1 MRHFFTI
8 ILVGYFIILASYTQA
23 NENILKK
30 GAFKLRT
37 YSLANGSASGSYDLA
52 AAKTDS
58 FSSLY
63 ISPAAMETILGGK
76 RDLHDS
82 GLRSINSEDLKG
94 FSVKVAYAP
103 TSDITLHTS
112 FGFTETINQKQAN
125 YSDSLGWE
133 VDLGVAYKFFNKF
146 AYEIHFGYMDTGD
159 LFKKSTQYMDVEEI
173 TVITNKLT
181 MSF

>member
-1 MRHFFTI
+1 MKHFFTI
-8 ILVGYFIILASYTQA
+8 ILAGYFVFLASHAQA
-23 NENILKK
+23 NDNILEK
-30 GAFKLRT
+30 GEFKLRT
-37 YSLANGSASGSYDLA
+37 YSLTNGSTSDSYDLTT
-52 AAKTDS
+52 AKTDS

-63 ISPAAMETILGGK
+63 ISPAAMETILGDR
-76 RDLHDS
+76 RDLSNS
-82 GLRSINSEDLKG
+82 GIRDINSDDLKG

-103 TSDITLHTS
+103 TSDITLHSS

-133 VDLGVAYKFFNKF
+133 VDLGVAYKFLNKF

-159 LFKKSTQYMDVEEI
+159 LFKQSNQYMDVEEI
-173 TVITNKLT
+173 TIVTNKLT